1 MSLKCSWRYKINIT
15 NVFDAN
21 FVKEKDN
28 ALQPISFIFNES
40 NDLNK
45 QVNSKE
51 KSTTSMNN
59 LSINNKKVEKDKNS
73 QKTKETSKLK
83 KIESPKRKS
92 INNSDLY
99 SSNIVII
106 TDKGSKDS
114 SFDIIEKEVEKL
126 NKMMT
131 KSRSKKKQKK
141 KSVKK
146 GIKQPN
152 SAKY

>member
-114 SFDIIEKEVEKL
+114 
-126 NKMMT
+126 
-131 KSRSKKKQKK
+131 
-141 KSVKK
+141 
-146 GIKQPN
+146 
-152 SAKY
+152 

>member
-141 KSVKK
+141 NQLKK
-146 GIKQPN
+146 V
-152 SAKY
+152 